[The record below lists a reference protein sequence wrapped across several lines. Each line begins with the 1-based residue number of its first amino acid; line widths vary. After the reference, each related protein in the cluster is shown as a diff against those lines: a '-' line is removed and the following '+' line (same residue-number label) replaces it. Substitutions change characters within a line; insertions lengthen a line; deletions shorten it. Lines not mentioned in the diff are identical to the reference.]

1 MRVPEDHIDRLLA
14 RIVEVGLTGVDP
26 DVEGIVDRISSIN
39 KRIKRAHERVLREHG
54 MTMEE
59 WSVLSHLRLGDNYC
73 STPGDLASDLELSSG
88 AMTNRLDR
96 LEKAGYVERL
106 PDPRDRRAV
115 KVQLTQAGADAWD
128 RTVEI
133 QGRREAF
140 FASVLSK
147 DEQRQLNDLLRR
159 LLLALDER
167 ATAPTGPSSS
177 AEPAAPEPAATSSR

>member
-1 MRVPEDHIDRLLA
+1 MPEDNVDRLLA
-14 RIVEVGLTGVDP
+14 RISEVGLPGVDL

-39 KRIKRAHERVLREHG
+39 KRIKKAHENVLRAHGL
-54 MTMEE
+54 TMEE
-59 WSVLSHLRLGDNYC
+59 WSVLSRLRLGENYC

-96 LEKAGYVERL
+96 LEAAGYIERL
-106 PDPRDRRAV
+106 PDPTDRRGV
-115 KVQLTQAGADAWD
+115 RVQLTKAGADAWD

-147 DEQRQLNDLLRR
+147 EEQQQLNGLLRR

-167 ATAPTGPSSS
+167 ATARSSSSS
-177 AEPAAPEPAATSSR
+177 AAAAEPAATSSR